1 MRKAIIVVL
10 ATLALVLA
18 FGGAAPAAESRP
30 AIGGRVLSISGTRV
44 VRARVHLRNATT
56 GFGVLVSDVT
66 SRRGEFSVSD
76 VPPGPYEYFVVTARG
91 AYLGRQTIDTTLTP
105 RVTVDLTIG
114 PPARGEELPRAE
126 QFPESVTV
134 QPVGYAEASVVRG
147 LSRGAKARIAVGAS
161 VGGLAFL
168 ALVINALDS
177 KDEEPAA
184 TVILTGN

>member
-1 MRKAIIVVL
+1 MRKPIIVVL
-10 ATLALVLA
+10 AVLALVLA
-18 FGGAAPAAESRP
+18 FGGAARAGESRP

-44 VRARVHLRNATT
+44 VRARVYLRNATT
-56 GFGVLVSDVT
+56 GFVLASDVT

-114 PPARGEELPRAE
+114 PPARGEELPRAD

-134 QPVGYAEASVVRG
+134 QPVGYAEVSVVRG
-147 LSRGAKARIAVGAS
+147 LSPGAKARIAVGAS

-177 KDEEPAA
+177 NDEEPAA